1 MVIGVDFDN
10 TIVSYDALF
19 HRIAVERGLIPSSV
33 PVDKTAVRDHLRGLG
48 GEDQWTGLQGL
59 VYGPRICE
67 ATAFPGVHEFF
78 ARCHRIGLAVHIVS
92 HKTRQ
97 PVLGPPHDLHSAA
110 RSWLEQAGFF
120 GPESPALPRDH
131 VHFGVTR
138 QEKLGHIRALGCT
151 TFVDDLEEV
160 FQEPEFPAG
169 VEKILFAPHHQV
181 AARPGVTVLTS
192 WAQIEN
198 HVFARAN

>member
-33 PVDKTAVRDHLRGLG
+33 LVDKTAVRDHLRNLG
-48 GEDQWTGLQGL
+48 NEDQWTALQGL
-59 VYGPRICE
+59 VYGTRIRE
-67 ATAFPGVHEFF
+67 ALAFPGVEEFF
-78 ARCHRIGLAVHIVS
+78 ARCRSARLAVHIVS

-97 PVLGPPHDLHSAA
+97 PVLGPPHDLHEAA
-110 RSWLEQAGFF
+110 LGWLEHAGFF
-120 GPESPALPRDH
+120 DHASPALPRDR
-131 VHFGVTR
+131 VHFGTTR
-138 QEKLGHIRALGCT
+138 QEKIAHIRTLGCT
-151 TFVDDLEEV
+151 TFIDDLEEV

-169 VEKILFAPHHQV
+169 VERILFAPQRN
-181 AARPGVTVLTS
+181 APAPAGVKALTS

-198 HVFARAN
+198 HVFARPN

>member
-33 PVDKTAVRDHLRGLG
+33 PMEKTAVRDHLRLLG
-48 GEDQWTGLQGL
+48 GEEKWTELQGL
-59 VYGPRICE
+59 VYGPRIRE
-67 ATAFPGVHEFF
+67 AVGFPGVKAFF
-78 ARCHRIGLAVHIVS
+78 ARCHRAGLAVHIVS

-97 PVLGPPHDLHSAA
+97 PVLGPPHDLHEAA
-110 RSWLEQAGFF
+110 IGWLEDAGYFDST
-120 GPESPALPRDH
+120 SPALPRDH
-131 VHFGVTR
+131 VHFGATR
-138 QEKLGHIRALGCT
+138 LEKIGHIRALGCT
-151 TFVDDLEEV
+151 IFIDDLEEV
-160 FQEPEFPAG
+160 FREPEFPAG
-169 VEKILFAPHHQV
+169 AERILFAPQRQS
-181 AARPGVTVLTS
+181 AAPAGLKVLTS

>member
-33 PVDKTAVRDHLRGLG
+33 TVDKTAVRDHLRLLG
-48 GEDQWTGLQGL
+48 GEEQWTELQGL
-59 VYGPRICE
+59 VYGTHIRE
-67 ATAFPGVHEFF
+67 AVAFPGVKGFF
-78 ARCHRIGLAVHIVS
+78 ARCHRAGISVHIVS

-97 PVLGPPHDLHSAA
+97 PVLGPRHDLHAA
-110 RSWLEQAGFF
+110 ALGWLEHSGFF
-120 GPESPALPRDH
+120 ASESPALPRDH

-138 QEKLGHIRALGCT
+138 LEKIGHIRALGCT
-151 TFVDDLEEV
+151 TFIDDLEEV
-160 FQEPEFPAG
+160 FSESEFPAD
-169 VEKILFAPHHQV
+169 VDRILFAPQRQS
-181 AARPGVTVLTS
+181 AAPAGVKVLTS

-198 HVFARAN
+198 HVFASTH